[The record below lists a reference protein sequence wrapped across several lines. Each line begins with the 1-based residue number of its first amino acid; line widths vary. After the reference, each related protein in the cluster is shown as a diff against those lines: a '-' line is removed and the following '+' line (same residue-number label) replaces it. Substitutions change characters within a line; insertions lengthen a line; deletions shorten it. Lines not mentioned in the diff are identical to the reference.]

1 MEKENKAEA
10 RNGFAIEPLVDAG
23 KACQPD
29 VDIVEDHGSLV
40 LYVDLPGVAPGQA
53 KVEVDENNVLSIRA
67 KNGFTEPKGELMRQ
81 FPVGDYYRA
90 FQLGRVYDREAI
102 HAELV
107 EGTLILTVPKKAEA
121 KPKVIE
127 IKA

>member
-1 MEKENKAEA
+1 MDNGKKSEA
-10 RNGFAIEPLVDAG
+10 GNGIAIEPLVEAG
-23 KACQPD
+23 KACQPEA
-29 VDIVEDHGSLV
+29 DIVEDHGSLV

-67 KNGFTEPKGELMRQ
+67 GNGFAEPKGDLMRQ
-81 FPVGDYYRA
+81 FRVGDYYRA
-90 FQLGRVYDREAI
+90 FQLGRIYDREAI

-107 EGTLILTVPKKAEA
+107 DGTLVLTIPKKAEA